1 MKLSIA
7 MATYNGECFLAKQ
20 LESFASQKYQ
30 PDEILVSDDN
40 SSDATVSILEDFC
53 DRMSSNM
60 FIIRNNINLGYSGNF
75 NRALTECTGD
85 LVFLADQDDW
95 WFPEKLALMTRWA
108 TEQPDIAIF
117 ACDAEL
123 TDVKL
128 VPSGRSKLGQ
138 IEALGMPKAAFVMGC
153 CLAIRREFLDLVLP
167 IPAKAL
173 AHDTWLVEI
182 ADRFGLVERRGEIL
196 QYYRQHGRNTSD
208 FSANTIE
215 AIGPARRTMLW
226 AKGVKRRLS
235 SSGGLEKELAN
246 LRMQLAHLEGVRH
259 EVFAYVGQDKA
270 LAGFS
275 SLEAKIAQ
283 LEARAT
289 VRSTSLPKRPLA
301 VILNWTKAGYDNHA
315 GLGGAIRDLTVRSGT
330 T

>member
-7 MATYNGECFLAKQ
+7 MATYNGERFLTLQ
-20 LESFASQKYQ
+20 LRSLMLQDRQ
-30 PDEILVSDDN
+30 PDELVVSDDS
-40 SSDATVSILEDFC
+40 SSDATFTILEQLCTRTPFK
-53 DRMSSNM
+53 MTVL
-60 FIIRNNINLGYSGNF
+60 RNENNLGYAGNF
-75 NRALTECTGD
+75 NKALTECTGD
-85 LVFLADQDDW
+85 LIFLADQDDW
-95 WFPEKLALMTRWA
+95 WFPEKMAQMARWA
-108 TEQPDIAIF
+108 EEQPDISIF

-123 TDVKL
+123 TDLKL

-138 IEALGMPKAAFVMGC
+138 IKALGMPKAAFVMGC

-196 QYYRQHGRNTSD
+196 QYYRQHGQNTSD
-208 FSANTIE
+208 FSANTIA
-215 AIGPARRTMLW
+215 AIGPARRTILW

-235 SSGGLEKELAN
+235 SNGGLEKELAN
-246 LRMQLAHLEGVRH
+246 LRMQLAHLEGVRR
-259 EVFAYVGQDKA
+259 EVFAYVGQDRA
-270 LAGFS
+270 SAGFS
-275 SLEAKIAQ
+275 SLEAKITQ

-289 VRSTSLPKRPLA
+289 VRSSSLPKRPFA

-315 GLGGAIRDLTVRSGT
+315 GFGAAIRDLTVRSGT

>member
-7 MATYNGECFLAKQ
+7 MATYNGERFLTLQ
-20 LESFASQKYQ
+20 LRSLILQDRQ
-30 PDEILVSDDN
+30 PDELVVSDDS
-40 SSDATVSILEDFC
+40 SSDATVTMLEQLCTRTSFKMTIL
-53 DRMSSNM
+53 
-60 FIIRNNINLGYSGNF
+60 RNENNLGYAGNF

-85 LVFLADQDDW
+85 LIFLADQDDW
-95 WFPEKLALMTRWA
+95 WFPEKMAQMARWA
-108 TEQPDIAIF
+108 EEQPDVAIF

-123 TDVKL
+123 TDLKL

-138 IEALGMPKAAFVMGC
+138 IKALGMPKSAFVMGC

-173 AHDTWLVEI
+173 AHDTWVVEL

-196 QYYRQHGRNTSD
+196 QYYRQHGQNTSD
-208 FSANTIE
+208 FSANTIA
-215 AIGPARRTMLW
+215 AIGPVRRATLW
-226 AKGVKRRLS
+226 AKGLKRRLTGA
-235 SSGGLEKELAN
+235 GGLEKELAN
-246 LRMQLAHLEGVRH
+246 LRMQLAHLEGVRR
-259 EVFAYVGQDKA
+259 EFFAYVGQDRA
-270 LAGFS
+270 SAGFN
-275 SLEAKIAQ
+275 SLEAKITQ

-289 VRSTSLPKRPLA
+289 VRSTSFPKRPLA